1 MKVVHVVRGRLPAV
15 AYGGIERVVWWL
27 AKEQAARGDAVVLLA
42 DPGTTCPF
50 ADVRVLDRR
59 VEVRGQVPAD
69 ADVVH
74 VHFPFGGPV
83 DRPYLVTIHAN
94 SRAGDTFDL
103 NAVFISADHARR
115 HGSDVFVHNG
125 IDPEEY
131 GDPRLERQREYFHFL
146 GKAAWRVKN
155 VRGAIRIARTAGV
168 PLRVL
173 GGHRMNVN
181 MGIRLTLDRNVTFA
195 GMVGGEVKNE
205 LLSRSR
211 GLLFPVLWHEPFG
224 LAVVESLY
232 FGCPVVG
239 TPFGALPELVPA
251 DVGRLSARFH
261 ELVEALS
268 EVQALSRARCHEWV
282 MERFTARTM
291 ADGYRRL
298 YGRVAAGDVLNQRPP
313 VALPSPACVVV

>member
-50 ADVRVLDRR
+50 AAVRVLDRR
-59 VEVRGQVPAD
+59 VEVRDQVPAD

-74 VHFPFGGPV
+74 VHFPFRGPV

-131 GDPRLERQREYFHFL
+131 GHPRLDRPREYFHFL

-155 VRGAIRIARTAGV
+155 VRGAIRIARAAGV

-173 GGHRMNVN
+173 GGHRLNVN
-181 MGIRLTLDRNVTFA
+181 MGFRLTLDRNVTFA

-239 TPFGALPELVPA
+239 TPFGALPELVPP

-261 ELVEALS
+261 ELVEAVPA
-268 EVQALSRARCHEWV
+268 VQALSRARCHEWV

-298 YGRVAAGDVLNQRPP
+298 YGRVAAGDMLNQRPP